1 MRIVRYH
8 NPRSLVQRGVFSTP
22 WAGFEDQINRA
33 MDAAFPGFF
42 TEPAPFSG
50 DYQPRVD
57 LFEDKDN
64 YHFRVEL
71 PGMKREDIHVEL
83 RDGVLTLSGTR
94 TGYGS
99 DGKLEQKSEFTRSIS
114 VPNRVQEDKIAARY
128 EDGVLA
134 VALPK
139 AEEAKPRKIAVQVK

>member
-1 MRIVRYH
+1 
-8 NPRSLVQRGVFSTP
+8 
-22 WAGFEDQINRA
+22 
-33 MDAAFPGFF
+33 
-42 TEPAPFSG
+42 
-50 DYQPRVD
+50 
-57 LFEDKDN
+57 
-64 YHFRVEL
+64 
-71 PGMKREDIHVEL
+71 MKREDIHVEL
-83 RDGVLTLSGTR
+83 GDGVLTLSGTR